1 MRTSLRRG
9 LQYFALLSAVAWG
22 LGAQA
27 ATRDNIRTRAP
38 ETPSKILCQ
47 TFKIGCVKK
56 SSAAAKKKK
65 SARKSKPAIA
75 ASEKPAPEKPAPPPQ
90 AASAEPA
97 PVAKIEPPRSVV
109 PLPQPKPKVETR
121 SSEVAAT
128 IPVPPP
134 TKPVAPSAS
143 STEPRSP
150 LAEHG
155 MAEEADAAC
164 RDALAALGVKFT
176 VPDRVEGKGL
186 CHVPN
191 PVQLTSLA
199 VVEGKVEL
207 PGRPLLNCRF
217 AERFSTWLA
226 DVASP
231 VVASGTGETLAAV
244 STGPGYEC
252 RGRNG
257 DSSAKISEHAFGN
270 AVDIDGLVL
279 SGGTRVEIADVAETQ
294 HRYRRVLS
302 ALRVSG
308 CGYFTTVLGPGA
320 NAAHASHFHFD
331 LGRHGKSE
339 RTRICE

>member
-1 MRTSLRRG
+1 L
-9 LQYFALLSAVAWG
+9 
-22 LGAQA
+22 
-27 ATRDNIRTRAP
+27 
-38 ETPSKILCQ
+38 
-47 TFKIGCVKK
+47 
-56 SSAAAKKKK
+56 
-65 SARKSKPAIA
+65 
-75 ASEKPAPEKPAPPPQ
+75 
-90 AASAEPA
+90 
-97 PVAKIEPPRSVV
+97 
-109 PLPQPKPKVETR
+109 
-121 SSEVAAT
+121 
-128 IPVPPP
+128 
-134 TKPVAPSAS
+134 
-143 STEPRSP
+143 
-150 LAEHG
+150 
-155 MAEEADAAC
+155 AEEADAAC
-164 RDALAALGVKFT
+164 RDALTALGVTFT
-176 VPDRVEGKGL
+176 VPDRVEAKGQ

-191 PVQLTSLA
+191 PVKLTSLA
-199 VVEGKVEL
+199 AAEGKVDL

-231 VVASGTGETLAAV
+231 VVASGTNETLAAV

-279 SGGTRVEIADVAETQ
+279 SGGTRVEIADVAETH
-294 HRYRRVLS
+294 HRFRRVLS

>member
-1 MRTSLRRG
+1 

-22 LGAQA
+22 FGAEA

-65 SARKSKPAIA
+65 SARKSKPAVA
-75 ASEKPAPEKPAPPPQ
+75 ASAKPAPAEKPAPPSET
-90 AASAEPA
+90 ASTEPA
-97 PVAKIEPPRSVV
+97 PVAGTEPSRSVV
-109 PLPQPKPKVETR
+109 PIPQPKPKVETR
-121 SSEVAAT
+121 SAAVAAT
-128 IPVPPP
+128 VPAPPP
-134 TKPVAPSAS
+134 ARPTAPAAS
-143 STEPRSP
+143 STEPRGP

-155 MAEEADAAC
+155 LAEEADAAC
-164 RDALAALGVKFT
+164 RDALTALGVTFT
-176 VPDRVEGKGL
+176 VPDRVEGKGQ

-199 VVEGKVEL
+199 AAEGRVEL

-231 VVASGTGETLAAV
+231 VVTSGTGETLAAV

-279 SGGTRVEIADVAETQ
+279 SGGTRVEIADVAETH
-294 HRYRRVLS
+294 HRFRRVLS